1 MGGGLSVVHAV
12 AGERGPAAQTW
23 EANRMEQQGA
33 VRGVYEAELGIGIL
47 LQQAAQRRW
56 SSEIVSVASWTDLK
70 PDAT

>member
-1 MGGGLSVVHAV
+1 
-12 AGERGPAAQTW
+12 
-23 EANRMEQQGA
+23 MEQQGA